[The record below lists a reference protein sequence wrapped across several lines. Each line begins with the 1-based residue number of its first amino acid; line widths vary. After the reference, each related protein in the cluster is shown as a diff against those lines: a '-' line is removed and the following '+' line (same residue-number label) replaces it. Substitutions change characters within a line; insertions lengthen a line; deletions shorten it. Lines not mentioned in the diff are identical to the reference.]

1 MKGWVT
7 SVEVT
12 AIVQQGDSKGLR
24 KSYCCG
30 DREDRRDIV
39 KVDF

>member
-7 SVEVT
+7 SVGVT
-12 AIVQQGDSKGLR
+12 AIVQGGDSKGLR

-30 DREDRRDIV
+30 DREDR
-39 KVDF
+39 KEAL

>member
-12 AIVQQGDSKGLR
+12 AIVQGGDSKGLR
-24 KSYCCG
+24 KSDCCG
-30 DREDRRDIV
+30 DMEDRRETL
-39 KVDF
+39 